1 MHYLKLIQ
9 TLVFCVLFF
18 VAGSV
23 NAASTVIS
31 EGFATITSSVN
42 SKEYRKRAIENAL
55 QNIALE
61 REQALTSFTIIE
73 NGQMLLDQVRST
85 SKTGVVSY
93 KILQEAK
100 RNTTYYVKIEAV
112 VRDADQYRD
121 SRDNAVICR
130 KTNLPAIDLDLALRI
145 DRQQFPPWMDLNIAW
160 LKDKITKAGLDP
172 KLSFIVKNQKSRKSS
187 DLYTLFDKNN
197 TDVRN
202 QNLYQ
207 LKLKLNFSAA
217 RNESFFI
224 KNNILNLAL
233 TSKVFRDGTSVQE
246 DSENF
251 EFTISKKFGTGIPI
265 QNNKKIWQSERDK
278 IALMIIDSI
287 QQRIDQLRCISTRAT
302 LKKKNKKY
310 FIEHGIIEGI
320 KSTDI
325 FILETA
331 ETQKFYFK
339 VIDLTEQETYLEL
352 ISEVGN
358 INFKDSHTVRIVEGL

>member
-9 TLVFCVLFF
+9 TLVFCALFF

-172 KLSFIVKNQKSRKSS
+172 KLSFIVKNQKSTKSS

-233 TSKVFRDGTSVQE
+233 TSTVFRDGISVQE
-246 DSENF
+246 GNENF

-265 QNNKKIWQSERDK
+265 QNNKKIWQSEKDK
-278 IALMIIDSI
+278 IALMIIDTI
-287 QQRIDQLRCISTRAT
+287 QQIIDQLRCISTKAT

-339 VIDLTEQETYLEL
+339 VIDLSEQETYLEL

>member
-1 MHYLKLIQ
+1 MKPIQ
-9 TLVFCVLFF
+9 TLVFCALFI

-31 EGFATITSSVN
+31 EGFATITSSIN

-73 NGQMLLDQVRST
+73 NGQMLIDQVRST
-85 SKTGVVSY
+85 SKTGIVSY
-93 KILQEAK
+93 KILKEAK
-100 RNTTYYVKIEAV
+100 RNKTYYVKIEAV
-112 VRDADQYRD
+112 VQDADQYGE
-121 SRDNAVICR
+121 SQDNAVLCR
-130 KTNLPAIDLDLALRI
+130 KTNLPAIDLDLDLSI
-145 DRQQFPPWMDLNIAW
+145 DPQQFPPWMDLNIAW
-160 LKDKITKAGLDP
+160 IKGQIIKAGLNP
-172 KLSFIVKNQKSRKSS
+172 KPLFVLKNQKNTKSS
-187 DLYTLFDKNN
+187 DLYTLFKKDN
-197 TDVRN
+197 TNVSS
-202 QNLYQ
+202 QNLYRII
-207 LKLKLNFSAA
+207 LRLNFSAA

-224 KNNILNLAL
+224 KNKILNLAL
-233 TSKVFRDGTSVQE
+233 TSKVFRNGTSIKE
-246 DSENF
+246 SSENF

-265 QNNKKIWQSERDK
+265 QNNKKIWESERVK
-278 IALMIIDSI
+278 ISLTVIDAI

-339 VIDLTEQETYLEL
+339 VLDLREQETYLEL

-358 INFKDSHTVRIVEGL
+358 INFKENHTVRIVEGL

>member
-1 MHYLKLIQ
+1 MKSIQKLI
-9 TLVFCVLFF
+9 FCALFI
-18 VAGSV
+18 ATGSV

-31 EGFATITSSVN
+31 EGFATITSSIN

-61 REQALTSFTIIE
+61 REQALTSFTVIE

-85 SKTGVVSY
+85 SKTGILSY
-93 KILQEAK
+93 KILNEAE
-100 RNTTYYVKIEAV
+100 RNKTYYVKIEAI
-112 VRDADQYRD
+112 VRDADQYGE

-130 KTNLPAIDLDLALRI
+130 KTNLPAIDLDLALSI
-145 DRQQFPPWMDLNIAW
+145 DRQQFPPWMDLNVAW
-160 LKDKITKAGLDP
+160 LKDKITKAGINP
-172 KLSFIVKNQKSRKSS
+172 KPSFILKNQKNTNYS

-197 TDVRN
+197 TDVRL

-207 LKLKLNFSAA
+207 IKLKLNFSAA
-217 RNESFFI
+217 RNESFFV
-224 KNNILNLAL
+224 KNNILNLTLA
-233 TSKVFRDGTSVQE
+233 SKVLRDGASIE
-246 DSENF
+246 EGSENF

-278 IALMIIDSI
+278 IALAIIDTI
-287 QQRIDQLRCISTRAT
+287 QQRIDQLRCISTRTT
-302 LKKKNKKY
+302 LKKKNEKY
-310 FIEHGIIEGI
+310 FIEYGVIEGI

-325 FILETA
+325 FILETT

-339 VIDLTEQETYLEL
+339 VINLTEQETYLEL

-358 INFKDSHTVRIVEGL
+358 INFKDNHTVRIVEGL

>member
-1 MHYLKLIQ
+1 MKLIK
-9 TLVFCVLFF
+9 TLIFCALFI
-18 VAGSV
+18 ATGSV

-31 EGFATITSSVN
+31 EGFATITSSIN

-85 SKTGVVSY
+85 SKTGIVSY
-93 KILQEAK
+93 KILKEAK
-100 RNTTYYVKIEAV
+100 KNKTYYVKLEAV
-112 VRDADQYRD
+112 VRDAHQYGE
-121 SRDNAVICR
+121 SQDNAVSCR
-130 KTNLPAIDLDLALRI
+130 KTKLPAIDLDLALSI

-160 LKDKITKAGLDP
+160 LKEQIIKAGLNP
-172 KLSFIVKNQKSRKSS
+172 KPSFISKNQESMKSS

-197 TDVRN
+197 TDVSI

-207 LKLKLNFSAA
+207 IRLKLNFSAA
-217 RNESFFI
+217 QNESFFI
-224 KNNILNLAL
+224 KNNIISLAL
-233 TSKVFRDGTSVQE
+233 TSKVFRDGTSVQ
-246 DSENF
+246 DSSQNF
-251 EFTISKKFGTGIPI
+251 AFTTSKKFGTGIPI
-265 QNNKKIWQSERDK
+265 QNNKKIWQSERDR
-278 IALMIIDSI
+278 ISSTIIDTI
-287 QQRIDQLRCISTRAT
+287 QQRINQLSCISTRAT

-310 FIEHGIIEGI
+310 FIEQGIIEGI
-320 KSTDI
+320 TSSDI

-339 VIDLTEQETYLEL
+339 VIDLHEKETYLEL

>member
-1 MHYLKLIQ
+1 
-9 TLVFCVLFF
+9 
-18 VAGSV
+18 
-23 NAASTVIS
+23 
-31 EGFATITSSVN
+31 
-42 SKEYRKRAIENAL
+42 
-55 QNIALE
+55 
-61 REQALTSFTIIE
+61 
-73 NGQMLLDQVRST
+73 
-85 SKTGVVSY
+85 
-93 KILQEAK
+93 
-100 RNTTYYVKIEAV
+100 
-112 VRDADQYRD
+112 
-121 SRDNAVICR
+121 
-130 KTNLPAIDLDLALRI
+130 
-145 DRQQFPPWMDLNIAW
+145 MDLNVAW
-160 LKDKITKAGLDP
+160 LKDKITKAGLNP
-172 KLSFIVKNQKSRKSS
+172 KPSLVLRNQKSTTSS
-187 DLYTLFDKNN
+187 DLYTLFENNN
-197 TDVRN
+197 TNVGT

-207 LKLKLNFSAA
+207 IKLKLYFSAA
-217 RNESFFI
+217 RDESFFI

-233 TSKVFRDGTSVQE
+233 TSKVLRDGIPVRE
-246 DSENF
+246 GSENF